1 MSAEMSVPLPAEI
14 DGGAFRRAL
23 GCFPTGVA
31 LLTSGSGHEAHA
43 ITVNSFVSV
52 SLDPPLILVGVKE
65 SGRICPL
72 ISRRRSFAVNV
83 LADDQRDVSS
93 EFARSDRIEGG
104 MAMRRLRAVPGVT
117 GDAIVPGAVVSLACE
132 LWAEHPG
139 GDHVL
144 FIGRVVRIDGGDA
157 ERPPLLFH
165 RSRYAGLS

>member
-14 DGGAFRRAL
+14 DGSRFRRAL

-31 LLTSGSGHEAHA
+31 LLSSGSGHEAHV

-72 ISRRRSFAVNV
+72 ISQRRSFAVNI
-83 LADDQRDVSS
+83 LADDQRDLSS
-93 EFARSDRIEGG
+93 EFAKSDRVEGRI
-104 MAMRRLRAVPGVT
+104 AMRRLGAVPGVT
-117 GDAIVPGAVVSLACE
+117 GDAVLPSALVSLDCE
-132 LWAEHPG
+132 LWAEHAG

-144 FIGRVVRIDGGDA
+144 FIGRVVRISGGDTD
-157 ERPPLLFH
+157 RPPLLFH